1 MSDSEPKSKW
11 GKTED
16 WSRVI
21 AGAGEGASSAIQGAA
36 DSKTAKRLAKE
47 TKRRTL
53 ANLLSQQLKRKQG
66 LFKRQQEHG
75 EEMGD
80 IKSEA
85 MQKAARGMVES
96 LEGTTK
102 RIWSK

>member
-1 MSDSEPKSKW
+1 MSESIW
-11 GKTED
+11 GKPED

-21 AGAGEGASSAIQGAA
+21 TGVGEGASSAIQGAA

-53 ANLLSQQLKRKQG
+53 ANLLSQTLKRKQA
-66 LFKRQQEHG
+66 LFKREQEHG
-75 EEMGD
+75 EEMSD

-85 MQKAARGMVES
+85 MQNAAHGLVES
-96 LEGTTK
+96 LKGSTK
-102 RIWSK
+102 RSRSM